1 MQELTCA
8 FCGTALTDVEAN
20 HFDDTVLCRDCLRN
34 HTSICCCCDHRI
46 WDEDNCGS
54 DYTVLCE
61 TCRDEEY
68 TNCDRCGRL
77 IRNDEV
83 YYIDD
88 NEDIPYC
95 HSCYEEMDDATIHNY
110 GYKPVPIFRG
120 DGPLYMGV
128 ELEIDKG
135 GNYESN
141 ADELLSIANFQL
153 ENMYCKHDGSI
164 EYGFEMV
171 THPMTLDYHKNEMP
185 WKKIFEK
192 AVSMNYRSHQTSTC
206 GLHVHVNRSAFGDIE
221 AQEDVISRI
230 VYFVEAHWNELLK
243 FSRRTEASINR
254 WAARYGIAENAK
266 LTYDKAKKSNY
277 NRYVCVNLTNYDTIE
292 FRIFRGT
299 LRYETFMATLQLVHE
314 ICTKAIAMSDAEF
327 EAMCWADFVK
337 GINQEDKPELI
348 RYLKSKQLY
357 INEPTVNEEDD
368 I

>member
-1 MQELTCA
+1 
-8 FCGTALTDVEAN
+8 
-20 HFDDTVLCRDCLRN
+20 
-34 HTSICCCCDHRI
+34 
-46 WDEDNCGS
+46 
-54 DYTVLCE
+54 
-61 TCRDEEY
+61 
-68 TNCDRCGRL
+68 
-77 IRNDEV
+77 
-83 YYIDD
+83 
-88 NEDIPYC
+88 
-95 HSCYEEMDDATIHNY
+95 
-110 GYKPVPIFRG
+110 
-120 DGPLYMGV
+120 
-128 ELEIDKG
+128 
-135 GNYESN
+135 
-141 ADELLSIANFQL
+141 
-153 ENMYCKHDGSI
+153 MYCKHDGSI

-171 THPMTLDYHKNEMP
+171 SHPMTLDYHRNEMP

-206 GLHVHVNRSAFGDIE
+206 GLHVHVNRSAFGDIY

-299 LRYETFMATLQLVHE
+299 LRYGTFMATLQLVHE

-348 RYLKSKQLY
+348 SHLKSKQLY
-357 INEPTVNEEDD
+357 INEPTVTEEDF
-368 I
+368 

>member
-1 MQELTCA
+1 MKEITCNICGVVLT
-8 FCGTALTDVEAN
+8 EAEVN
-20 HFDDTVLCRDCLRN
+20 HFDETALCLSCLQDR
-34 HTSICCCCDHRI
+34 TSVCTCCGCRI

-54 DYTVLCE
+54 DYTILCE
-61 TCRDEEY
+61 SCRDDEY
-68 TNCDRCGRL
+68 TNCDRCGGL
-77 IRNDEV
+77 IRNDEA

-88 NEDIPYC
+88 DEDSPYC
-95 HSCYEEMDDATIHNY
+95 HACYEELDNVSIHNY
-110 GYKPVPIFRG
+110 GYKPMPIFRG
-120 DGPLYMGV
+120 DAPLYMGV

-135 GNYESN
+135 GDYESS
-141 ADELLSIANFQL
+141 ADKLLDIANFQI
-153 ENMYCKHDGSI
+153 ENMYCKRDGSI

-171 THPMTLDYHKNEMP
+171 SHPMTLDYHKNEMP
-185 WKKIFEK
+185 WKKMFEK
-192 AVSMNYRSHQTSTC
+192 AVAMNYRSHQTSTC
-206 GLHVHVNRSAFGDIE
+206 GLHVHVNRSAFGDHE

-337 GINQEDKPELI
+337 GISSEDKPELI
-348 RYLKSKQLY
+348 SYLKSKQLY
-357 INEPTVNEEDD
+357 INEPITAEEDF
-368 I
+368 